1 MKTLSMTS
9 LLASPSAAALTAPL
23 TALLLAMLAL
33 PAAAQ
38 TAARAPAPAPVPPAP
53 QAVAAAAM
61 GNVQAGQQLATAG
74 TTNGVTACVGCHG
87 AQGEGN
93 AAGGFPRIGGQSA
106 YYLAKQLGAYA
117 NGSRVNP
124 IMQPIAKAMNLQQM
138 RDAGAYYATLGGAAA
153 GGAGGAA
160 GAGGGTASPAA
171 AAPKGTTAKG
181 GSPQQRAQQL
191 YSVGDDS
198 KGVQACA
205 NCHGPGGM
213 GQPPAYPYLAGQHAN
228 YLTAT
233 MTEWR
238 NGARKTDNSG
248 QMPHIA
254 KQLDDAD
261 VTALSAYL
269 SAMPAPQPAARM
281 VNIAAGTV
289 QKPAVAAQGG
299 GGPKGAPAGVT
310 GAGSE
315 QGAPLTGGNQGPGG
329 GGGTTG
335 TNPGAPSGQ
344 GSTNSQGNQPAQ
356 SSPPPPPARK

>member
-9 LLASPSAAALTAPL
+9 LLATPL
-23 TALLLAMLAL
+23 MALLLAALAL

-38 TAARAPAPAPVPPAP
+38 TAAPAPARGPIPPVP

-117 NGSRVNP
+117 NGARVNP
-124 IMQPIAKAMNLQQM
+124 IMQPIAKAMNIQQM
-138 RDAGAYYATLGGAAA
+138 RDAGAYYATLGG
-153 GGAGGAA
+153 GGGAA
-160 GAGGGTASPAA
+160 GAAGGAAASPAA
-171 AAPKGTTAKG
+171 AAPKGNPARG

-191 YSVGDDS
+191 SSVGDES

-261 VTALSAYL
+261 VAALSAYF
-269 SAMPAPQPAARM
+269 SAQPAPPPAAKM
-281 VNIAAGTV
+281 VNIAAGSV
-289 QKPAVAAQGG
+289 LRPAVAAQA
-299 GGPKGAPAGVT
+299 GGPKGAPTGVS

-329 GGGTTG
+329 GGGTKD
-335 TNPGAPSGQ
+335 TNPGAPAGQ
-344 GSTNSQGNQPAQ
+344 GSATSQGNQPAP
-356 SSPPPPPARK
+356 SPPPPPPARK

>member
-1 MKTLSMTS
+1 MKTSPMNP
-9 LLASPSAAALTAPL
+9 LLAAPL
-23 TALLLAMLAL
+23 AAPLAARLIPLLLATLAL

-38 TAARAPAPAPVPPAP
+38 TAAPAPSRGPVPPAP

-61 GNVQAGQQLATAG
+61 GNVQNGQQLATAG
-74 TTNGVTACVGCHG
+74 TPNGVTACVGCHG

-93 AAGGFPRIGGQSA
+93 AGGGFPRIGGQPA

-124 IMQPIAKAMNLQQM
+124 IMQPIAKAMNIQQM
-138 RDAGAYYATLGGAAA
+138 RDAGAYYASLGGGGGATGATGAA

-160 GAGGGTASPAA
+160 ASPAA
-171 AAPKGTTAKG
+171 AAPKGSSATG

-191 YSVGDDS
+191 SSVGDES

-261 VTALSAYL
+261 VAALSAYF
-269 SAMPAPQPAARM
+269 SALPAPPPAGKM
-281 VNIAAGTV
+281 VNIAAGTM
-289 QKPAVAAQGG
+289 QKPAVAAQA
-299 GGPKGAPAGVT
+299 GGPKAAPTGVS

-315 QGAPLTGGNQGPGG
+315 QGAPLTGGGQGPGG
-329 GGGTTG
+329 GD
-335 TNPGAPSGQ
+335 GAG
-344 GSTNSQGNQPAQ
+344 
-356 SSPPPPPARK
+356 